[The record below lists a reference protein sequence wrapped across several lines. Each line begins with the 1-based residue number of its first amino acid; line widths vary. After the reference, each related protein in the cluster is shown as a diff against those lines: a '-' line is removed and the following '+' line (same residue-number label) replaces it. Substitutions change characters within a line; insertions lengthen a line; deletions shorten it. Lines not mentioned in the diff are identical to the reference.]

1 MESKYFNIYNDI
13 MTKIENGELVPNE
26 KLPSESVY
34 MDMYNVSRDTIRKS
48 LNLLEQNGYIHK
60 AKGKGSFVLDVNK
73 FNFPVSGVVSFK
85 ELSEKMNL
93 KVETI
98 VEKFET
104 AKKDSPIKKN
114 LNCSEN
120 DEIWE
125 IFRVRKIGNEKII
138 LDKDYINKKFV
149 ENLTKEICEDSIYN
163 YIENILGIKIAF
175 AKKEI
180 TVSRVTDEDRKYLDV
195 NGYDTIVVVKSFTYL
210 ENGSLFQYTESRH
223 RPDRFRFVDFA
234 RRK

>member
-1 MESKYFNIYNDI
+1 MESKYFSIYNDI
-13 MTKIENGELVPNE
+13 MTKIESGELVPDE

-34 MDMYNVSRDTIRKS
+34 MDMYDVSRDTIRKS

-73 FNFPVSGVVSFK
+73 FNFPVSGVESFK
-85 ELSEKMNL
+85 ELSQKMNL
-93 KVETI
+93 KAETI
-98 VEKFET
+98 VEKFELVKEDYPIR
-104 AKKDSPIKKN
+104 KK
-114 LNCSEN
+114 LNCNED

-138 LDKDYINKKFV
+138 LDKDYINKRFV
-149 ENLTKEICEDSIYN
+149 ENLTKKVCEDSIYS
-163 YIENILGIKIAF
+163 YIENVLGVKIAF

-180 TVSRVTDEDRKYLDV
+180 TVSKVTEEDKKYLDISD
-195 NGYDTIVVVKSFTYL
+195 YDTIVLVKSFTYL

>member
-1 MESKYFNIYNDI
+1 MESKYFSIYSDI
-13 MTKIENGELVPNE
+13 MTKIENGELAPDE

-73 FNFPVSGVVSFK
+73 FNFPVSGVESFK
-85 ELSEKMNL
+85 ELSQKMNL
-93 KVETI
+93 NAETI
-98 VEKFET
+98 VERFELV
-104 AKKDSPIKKN
+104 KEYYPIKKK
-114 LNCSEN
+114 LNCNES

-125 IFRVRKIGNEKII
+125 VFRIRKIGNEKII
-138 LDKDYINKKFV
+138 LDKDYINKRFV
-149 ENLTKEICEDSIYN
+149 ENLTKKICEDSIYN
-163 YIENILGIKIAF
+163 YIENVLGIKIAF

-180 TVSRVTDEDRKYLDV
+180 TVSKVTEEDKKYLDI
-195 NGYDTIVVVKSFTYL
+195 GDYDTIVLVKSFTYL